1 MKWATKLI
9 FLLGC
14 LFSLGCS
21 ETEAEDPPKMLI
33 AHRGGV
39 VDEQRSEN
47 SMAALEEAIERGY
60 THVEVDARITAD
72 GHVVCFHNDDLREE
86 ANLEG
91 RISELPFDS
100 VTKIV
105 LTRSQETIPSF
116 EEYVSRCK
124 DRIGVMVDLKGCPDT
139 FITAYAE
146 EILFAL
152 QQHNLLEESLI
163 LINKTP
169 KNNQDKIIPYFLG
182 KAKVSWRAPLLIAEQ
197 AAAKDPNFANNYYVF
212 NHGADFDAAAVK
224 AFQDLGLPVIVS
236 INTGHYRKEEA
247 QAMGIKHVQDMLEYQ
262 VDGLQIDAVYDPI
275 LFPTQ

>member
-1 MKWATKLI
+1 MKWAATLI

-14 LFSLGCS
+14 LLFVGCGRT
-21 ETEAEDPPKMLI
+21 ETDQPLKILI

-47 SMAALEEAIERGY
+47 SMSALEEAIKRGY
-60 THVEVDARITAD
+60 THVEVDARITGD
-72 GHVVCFHNDDLREE
+72 GHVVCFHNDDLKEE

-100 VTKIV
+100 VTKIM
-105 LTRSQETIPSF
+105 LTRSRETIPSF
-116 EEYVSRCK
+116 EEYISRCQG
-124 DRIGVMVDLKGCPDT
+124 RIGIMVDLKGCPDT
-139 FITAYAE
+139 FIAAYAE
-146 EILFAL
+146 EILSAL

-169 KNNQDKIIPYFLG
+169 KNNQDKLIPYFLG
-182 KAKVSWRAPLLIAEQ
+182 KAKVSWRAPWLIAQQ
-197 AAAKDPNFANNYYVF
+197 AAAKDPNFADNYYVF
-212 NHGADFDAAAVK
+212 NHGADFDATSVQ

-247 QAMGIKHVQDMLEYQ
+247 QTAGIKHVQEMLEYQ

-275 LFPTQ
+275 LFATQ